1 MKLITNP
8 DEFFEELKHRDVR
21 IKIPL
26 LTVMIP
32 LAILLS
38 AYQYVLATKLAQA
51 FPPELARFFLVGAY
65 IGIVGSFIGVFAVW
79 LILAV
84 IMHGISSFFGG
95 RGSFRRTFEFT
106 SYGFFPSLVGSI
118 ITVPMSAYYISKAE
132 IPKISITQLQQNP
145 SSNHLEPNNLELRC
159 ETRKGNRVK
168 EGFHYSLNPD
178 RTVRDLSGLVD
189 IKAAIT
195 FLFCLQFHQT
205 LRLSSM
211 PRFHIFWRFLP

>member
-38 AYQYVLATKLAQA
+38 VYQYVLATKLAQA

-65 IGIVGSFIGVFAVW
+65 VGIIGSFIGVFAVW

-84 IMHGISSFFGG
+84 IMHGISSFFDGK
-95 RGSFRRTFEFT
+95 GSFRRTFEFVG
-106 SYGFFPSLVGSI
+106 YGFFPSLVGSL
-118 ITVPMSAYYISKAE
+118 ITVPISAYYISKAE
-132 IPKISITQLQQNP
+132 IPKISIAQLQQNP
-145 SSNHLEPNNLELRC
+145 SILKAIALSLIPKSLVYSNLVINLAVTAWSLTIWSFAVKHAREIELKKAFI
-159 ETRKGNRVK
+159 TALIPTALFGIYQVW
-168 EGFHYSLNPD
+168 SL
-178 RTVRDLSGLVD
+178 LKL
-189 IKAAIT
+189 
-195 FLFCLQFHQT
+195 L
-205 LRLSSM
+205 
-211 PRFHIFWRFLP
+211 